1 MRFFLVRETCFLS
14 VPPHLSVAIIL
25 SVCSITAEAELVQE
39 IHDHSV
45 ALQVCQGVSEL
56 LT

>member
-14 VPPHLSVAIIL
+14 VPPHLSAAIIL
-25 SVCSITAEAELVQE
+25 SVCRIIAEGESAQE
-39 IHDHSV
+39 IHDHPV
-45 ALQVCQGVSEL
+45 ALQVRQGVSEL